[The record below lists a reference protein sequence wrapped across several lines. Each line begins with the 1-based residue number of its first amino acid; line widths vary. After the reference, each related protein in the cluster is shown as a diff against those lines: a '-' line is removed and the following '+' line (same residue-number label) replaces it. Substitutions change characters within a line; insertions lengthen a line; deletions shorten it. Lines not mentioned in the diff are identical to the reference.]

1 MTESHPSLV
10 AVFIGLMLGM
20 FLAAMNQTIIVPAV
34 LCIVA
39 ELGGM
44 DGTP

>member
-1 MTESHPSLV
+1 MTESRPSLV
-10 AVFIGLMLGM
+10 VVFIGPMLGM
-20 FLAAMNQTIIVPAV
+20 FLAAMNQTIIAPAM
-34 LCIVA
+34 LRIVA